1 MPRNA
6 SRSLASLS
14 VGAVDGGVVIGGDD
28 VGLVI
33 DVIGVLA
40 EVAGVLVLGLAV
52 HVEAAAVLERAKREA
67 LM

>member
-33 DVIGVLA
+33 DVVGVLA

-52 HVEAAAVLERAKREA
+52 HIVVAAILERIPKEA
-67 LM
+67 LR